1 MEKFIKV
8 NENTIKVELTETHS
22 FTYDYDFLI
31 SKLKI
36 MRDERDKFV
45 SEKNKEIEKL
55 ENLIKRCKE
64 LNIKSII
71 KERNENEQNN
81 NDGGKTDK

>member
-1 MEKFIKV
+1 MEKFIKIDDHTV
-8 NENTIKVELTETHS
+8 KIEVTETHS
-22 FTYDYDFLI
+22 FSYDYDFLI

-36 MRDERDKFV
+36 MKDERDKFV
-45 SEKNKEIEKL
+45 SEKDKEIEKL
-55 ENLIKRCKE
+55 ENLIKKCKE